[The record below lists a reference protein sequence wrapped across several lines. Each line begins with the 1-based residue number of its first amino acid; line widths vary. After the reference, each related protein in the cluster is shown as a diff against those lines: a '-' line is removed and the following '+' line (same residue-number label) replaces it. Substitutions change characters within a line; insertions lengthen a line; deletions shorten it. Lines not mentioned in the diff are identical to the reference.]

1 MSTVD
6 ADAHVVE
13 TEHTWDY
20 LLPSEKRWRPAG
32 ITAPD
37 ANGAPREWWMI
48 DGKLFNR
55 RTNIG
60 KDTTEATREM
70 ADIKARLKHMDELE
84 VDVHVLYPT
93 LFLRPISDKP
103 EVELALYRSYNRW
116 LADIW
121 EQDTRRLRWACM
133 APVGDMAA
141 AIEELRWSKEHG
153 AVAVFLRGL
162 EHDHL
167 LSDPYMFPLYEEA
180 ERLDLA
186 IGVHSGNGSFEVHD
200 YFGDE
205 GGFCKFKLA
214 VVGGFHSLLMQDVPS
229 RFPKLRFAF
238 VEVSAQWVPYALH
251 DLAIRIRKKGR
262 DFPIKSVLRDNR
274 IWVACQTD
282 DDLDYV
288 LDYTGEDNVVIGSD
302 YGHADTSSE
311 LEALR
316 HLRNEGKVP
325 PAAIDKILDANA
337 RTLYGLN

>member
-1 MSTVD
+1 MPTVD
-6 ADAHVVE
+6 SDAHVVE

-20 LLPSEKRWRPAG
+20 LTPSEQRWRPTG
-32 ITAPD
+32 VTVEDPS
-37 ANGAPREWWMI
+37 GAPREYWLI

-60 KDTTEATREM
+60 KDTSEAAREM
-70 ADIKARLKHMDELE
+70 GDIEARLKHMDQLE

-116 LADIW
+116 LGDIW
-121 EQDTRRLRWACM
+121 EKGGGRLRWAAM
-133 APVGDMAA
+133 APVGTMDD
-141 AIEELRWSKEHG
+141 AIDELRWSREHG

-167 LSDPYMFPLYEEA
+167 LSDPYLFPLYEEA
-180 ERLDLA
+180 ARLNLA
-186 IGVHSGNGSFEVHD
+186 IGVHSGNGSFDVHD

-214 VVGGFHSLLMQDVPS
+214 VVGSFHSIVMQDVPS
-229 RFPKLRFAF
+229 RFPTLRFGF
-238 VEVSAQWVPYALH
+238 IEVSAQWVPYALH
-251 DLAIRIRKKGR
+251 DLAIRVPKKGR
-262 DFPIKSVLRDNR
+262 DFRMKDVLRENR

-282 DDLDYV
+282 DDLAYV

-316 HLRNEGKVP
+316 HLRGEGKVA
-325 PAAIDKILDANA
+325 PAVIDKILDANA